1 MARINAHYA
10 EKNDLAISVYF
21 GYTENTGSTVS
32 GRLKGRG
39 RQKRARRA
47 EIYGTMIN
55 GDNMTELERSR
66 MQDMIRRLNEASEA
80 YYGGRDEIMSNYEWD
95 ALFDELARL
104 EEETGTVLPD
114 SPTQKVNAA
123 SEDNIAG
130 EKEAHE
136 YPALSLAKTKKIEDL
151 QEWAGERP
159 VWLSW
164 KLDGLTLVL
173 TYDGGRLTKIL
184 TRGNGSVGTNISFMK
199 TAIRGFPQEVED
211 QGHLVVRGE
220 ATISYPEFE
229 KLNATISD
237 PAERFAN
244 PRNLASGTL
253 ALDAKRLDEVRE
265 RKVTFHAFTL
275 VHTDREIVSW
285 GERMD
290 YLDRLGFTTVDR
302 ERTDARKLPET
313 VAEWTRRVESGEM
326 QIPVDGLVICYD
338 DTLYAATGSV
348 TGHHATRAGYAFK
361 WQDETARTILRLVE
375 WSCGATTITPVA
387 IFDPVQLEG
396 TTVSRASLVNLSEMD
411 RLGIGENDR
420 TEIEVIKSNKIIP
433 KVVKVV
439 KTFGRYTIPER
450 CPACEGP
457 VSIATGPSGAQTL
470 KCDNPECPAKNL
482 KKFERFVSKSGMDI
496 DGLSIETL
504 RDFVGCGFVHSFAD
518 IFRLSRYAGEIQQL
532 EGFGKKSCDNLLAAI
547 EKSRTGTSA
556 VRFLNALSIPQIGID
571 AAKRLIDAYGW
582 PGFAEVLEQD
592 TDFSDV
598 NGFGPERSAFI
609 RNWYAEEK
617 NRSVFGELLEILR
630 IPAAEPVTEVK
641 GGLGGLTFVITGDVH
656 TFKNRDAFKAYVEA
670 NGGKVAGSV
679 SKKTSYLVN
688 NDAESTSSKNVKAR
702 ELGIPI
708 LSEDEFIAQFG
719 QG

>member
-1 MARINAHYA
+1 
-10 EKNDLAISVYF
+10 
-21 GYTENTGSTVS
+21 
-32 GRLKGRG
+32 
-39 RQKRARRA
+39 
-47 EIYGTMIN
+47 
-55 GDNMTELERSR
+55 MTELDRNR
-66 MQDMIRRLNEASEA
+66 MQEMIRRLNEASEA

-95 ALFDELARL
+95 ALFDELTRL
-104 EEETGTVLPD
+104 EEETGVILPD
-114 SPTQKVNAA
+114 SPTQKVNTAA
-123 SEDNIAG
+123 EDNIAG

-151 QEWAGERP
+151 QEWAGDRP

-184 TRGNGSVGTNISFMK
+184 TRGNGSVGTNITFMK
-199 TAIRGFPQEVED
+199 GALKGFPSEVKD

-220 ATISYPEFE
+220 ATISYPDFE

-237 PAERFAN
+237 SAERFAN

-253 ALDAKRLDEVRE
+253 ALDAKRLDEVRQ
-265 RKVTFHAFTL
+265 RNVTFNAFTL
-275 VHTDREIVSW
+275 VHTAEEIASW
-285 GERMD
+285 GARMD
-290 YLDRLGFTTVDR
+290 YLDRLGFTTVER
-302 ERTDARKLPET
+302 ELTDAQRLPET

-326 QIPVDGLVICYD
+326 QIPVDGLVINYD
-338 DTLYAATGSV
+338 DTAYAATGSI
-348 TGHHATRAGYAFK
+348 TGHHATRAGFAFK
-361 WQDETARTILRLVE
+361 WQDEAAQTTLRLVE

-411 RLGIGENDR
+411 RLGIGENGK

-433 KVVKVV
+433 KVVGVIKAVG
-439 KTFGRYTIPER
+439 KYTIPEH

-470 KCDNPECPAKNL
+470 KCGNPACPAKNL

-504 RDFVGCGFVHSFAD
+504 RDFVGCGFIHSFAD
-518 IFRLSRYAGEIQQL
+518 IFHLSRYADEIQQL
-532 EGFGKKSCDNLLAAI
+532 EGFGRKSCENLIAAI
-547 EKSRTGTSA
+547 EKSRTGTDA

-571 AAKRLIDAYGW
+571 AAKRLVDAYGW
-582 PGFAEVLEQD
+582 PGFVQALEEGRDFAEV
-592 TDFSDV
+592 
-598 NGFGPERSAFI
+598 NGLGPERSAAI
-609 RNWYAEEK
+609 YAWYANEE
-617 NRSVFGELLEILR
+617 NRDVFGELLEILR
-630 IPAAEPVTEVK
+630 IPPAEPVTEVK
-641 GGLGGLTFVITGDVH
+641 GSCAGLTFVITGEVH
-656 TFKNRDAFKAYVEA
+656 RFKNRDAFKTHVEK

-679 SKKTSYLVN
+679 SKKTDYLVN
-688 NDAESTSSKNVKAR
+688 NDTESTSSKNVKAR

-708 LSEDEFIAQFG
+708 LSEDDFIARFG
-719 QG
+719 PEESDFSP